1 MVILAAETNKLN
13 KIKPLDNKAIINFL
27 KEKNFS
33 TGLIDRLKIKYRSL
47 ICPYISLIKKV
58 QDGEKVGDVG
68 CGNGQLLLLLSE
80 FAHPSYFLGIEIK
93 EYLIENA
100 KLLFEKSGNQSYK
113 FELFDGEYFP
123 EELKEMDI
131 VFLVDVLH
139 HVPRKKQK
147 DFLKNLSE
155 KIKPGGRLVLK
166 DINGASPF
174 VVFNKL
180 HDLIFSGEIGNE
192 IPASKALNLLAQN
205 GFDIVEQ
212 EKRLMYVYPHYT
224 FVAQKR

>member
-1 MVILAAETNKLN
+1 MN

-27 KEKNFS
+27 KEKQFS
-33 TGLIDRLKIKYRSL
+33 AGIIDRLKIKYRSL

-58 QDGEKVGDVG
+58 KDGEKVGDVG
-68 CGNGQLLLLLSE
+68 CGNGQLLLLLAE
-80 FAHPSYFLGIEIK
+80 FAHPSYFFGIEIK
-93 EYLIENA
+93 EYLIKNA
-100 KLLFEKSGNQSYK
+100 KLLFEKSWNQSYK
-113 FELFDGEYFP
+113 FELFDGEHFP

-139 HVPRKKQK
+139 HVPRKKQI

-166 DINGASPF
+166 DIDGASPF

-180 HDLIFSGEIGNE
+180 HDLIFSGEIGKE
-192 IPASKALNLLAQN
+192 IPAIKALNLLAQN
-205 GFDIVEQ
+205 GFDIIEQ